1 MKQCL
6 NSKTK
11 IVATLGP
18 SSSEVRTIEKML
30 HAGLNVARINMSHGN
45 YEEQALKIKNARL
58 ASERTKRPLAILQD
72 LSGPKIR
79 IGDFDTETVTL
90 VPGKKLTLSTKKCVG
105 TVSQVSVNYPKL
117 PTEVSVGMAIYLN
130 DGKQKLIVNRIDGDD
145 IHTTIVSGGTIRGRR
160 GVNIPDANLSISSL
174 TLKDKKDLTWGL
186 TQNPDFI
193 TLSFVR
199 SADDIH
205 LLRKLINKDRK
216 RPVMIVAKIETKS
229 AIENLHDIIEATDA
243 VMVARGD
250 LAIEVPPEKVPL
262 LQKQIIRMANLAGKP
277 VITATQM
284 LDSMKTEATPT
295 RAEVNDIANAIL
307 DGTDAIMLSDETAIG
322 VQPERPVE
330 VMSRVAH
337 EVESD
342 IFFQERMSQ
351 WDFTPK
357 ETYEVLGQSIAKTVS
372 AIGAKAIVTFSESGR
387 TARIVAR
394 YRPIVP
400 IFVLT
405 PNTATFAQSLISFG
419 CEPVLIPKI
428 KHLVDAQKLARKV
441 LSEYNMITKNDVFVL
456 GAGIPFGSSGATNMM
471 VVERV

>member
-18 SSSEVRTIEKML
+18 NSSNIAIIEKMIL
-30 HAGLNVARINMSHGN
+30 SGLNVARINMSHGD
-45 YEEQALKIKNARL
+45 YAEHTLKIKHARAAAANL
-58 ASERTKRPLAILQD
+58 KRPIAILQD

-79 IGDFDTETVTL
+79 IGDFETETVTL
-90 VPGKKLTLSTKKCVG
+90 VPGEKITLTTEKCVG
-105 TVSQVSVNYPKL
+105 TASRVSLNYPKL
-117 PTEVSVGMAIYLN
+117 PQEVAPGMAIFLN
-130 DGKQKLIVNRIDGDD
+130 DGKLKLIVDSCTDTEIV
-145 IHTTIVSGGTIRGRR
+145 TTIIHGGTIRGRR
-160 GVNIPDANLSISSL
+160 GVNVPDANLSISSL
-174 TLKDKKDLTWGL
+174 TPKDKKDLVWGL
-186 TQNPDFI
+186 TQNPDFV

-199 SADDIH
+199 TAADIH
-205 LLRKLINKDRK
+205 LLRKLINKDKK
-216 RPVMIVAKIETKS
+216 RQIMIVAKIETKV
-229 AIENLHDIIEATDA
+229 AIENLHEIIEATDA

-262 LQKQIIRMANLAGKP
+262 LQKQIIRAANLAGKP

-322 VQPERPVE
+322 VHPERPVE
-330 VMSRVAH
+330 VMSRVAR

-342 IFFQERMSQ
+342 VFFSERMSQ

-357 ETYEVLGQSIAKTVS
+357 ETYEALGQSVAKTVTTT
-372 AIGAKAIVTFSESGR
+372 GAKAIVTFSESGR
-387 TARIVAR
+387 TSRMVAR

-405 PNTATFAQSLISFG
+405 PNKATFAQSLISFG
-419 CEPVLIPKI
+419 CEPVLIHKV
-428 KHLVDAQKLARKV
+428 KQLADAQKIARTV
-441 LSEYNMITKNDVFVL
+441 LSEYSAAVKNDVFVL
-456 GAGIPFGSSGATNMM
+456 GAGIPFGNSGATNMM
-471 VVERV
+471 LVERM